1 MPYKIMVQAQS
12 DQKIEDHHT
21 GHLGSGH
28 SNLVSG
34 NLESGIW
41 NRGKAW
47 RGEGRYGVFTWRCW
61 GHGHL
66 SSEDT

>member
-28 SNLVSG
+28 PNLVSG
-34 NLESGIW
+34 NLESGTW
-41 NRGKAW
+41 NRGK
-47 RGEGRYGVFTWRCW
+47 RGGAKDGMEYLPGDAG
-61 GHGHL
+61 GMGI
-66 SSEDT
+66 